1 MISIRYILYY
11 IFGGGVIPMYKK
23 EASKEPCSSMCVEL
37 AAVCMYNNKVN
48 KCLVFFLFVSL
59 LL

>member
-1 MISIRYILYY
+1 
-11 IFGGGVIPMYKK
+11 MYKK